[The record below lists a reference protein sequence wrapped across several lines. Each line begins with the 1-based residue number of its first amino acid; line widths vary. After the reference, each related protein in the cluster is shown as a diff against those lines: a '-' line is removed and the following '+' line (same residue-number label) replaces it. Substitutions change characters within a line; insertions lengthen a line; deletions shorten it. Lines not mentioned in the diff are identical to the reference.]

1 MAGGQSSP
9 GTRQPPHTSMVV
21 AVFSSL
27 ETNHRLTTDWERTP
41 PSSSNMFTSNFR
53 KWNRR
58 RLWTPH
64 LLPLTHTGQVFL
76 SALGVRLTW
85 WVLWKD
91 IKWLLYDSA
100 SGKTYTYRGHSWGQ
114 FQQGKKNA
122 CMWCVRVMEKA
133 IKVQGGQ
140 GQRGELGQWTLV
152 SMYRKVSKH
161 IQCQIKSVWCAPS
174 IQDIISDFV
183 RACARSS
190 WYLESGRPTV
200 RC

>member
-41 PSSSNMFTSNFR
+41 PSSGNMFTSNFR

-114 FQQGKKNA
+114 FQQGKKKCVHA
-122 CMWCVRVMEKA
+122 CGVFEWWRKQLKCKEDRVK
-133 IKVQGGQ
+133 GGNLDN
-140 GQRGELGQWTLV
+140 GFWF
-152 SMYRKVSKH
+152 
-161 IQCQIKSVWCAPS
+161 QCTE
-174 IQDIISDFV
+174 
-183 RACARSS
+183 R
-190 WYLESGRPTV
+190 
-200 RC
+200 